1 MNEPENKFTA
11 DASAKV
17 EELQNDLQWLRTLVS
32 IALILLGL
40 FGLSVDVF
48 LLRQASLVRTQV
60 TQTEMAEDNFNAAI
74 PTKFWNRL
82 NEYARTHP
90 DFTPILA
97 KYTPL
102 VGQTLIN
109 NGSTAKSK

>member
-1 MNEPENKFTA
+1 MNESGNEFAA
-11 DASAKV
+11 DAASKV

-40 FGLSVDVF
+40 FGVSVDIF
-48 LLRQASLVRTQV
+48 LLRQASLLRAQLTQAE
-60 TQTEMAEDNFNAAI
+60 TMEDNFNAAA
-74 PTKFWNRL
+74 PTKFWIRL

-90 DFTPILA
+90 DFAPTIA

-102 VGQTLIN
+102 VGQTLVN
-109 NGSTAKSK
+109 SAATAKSK